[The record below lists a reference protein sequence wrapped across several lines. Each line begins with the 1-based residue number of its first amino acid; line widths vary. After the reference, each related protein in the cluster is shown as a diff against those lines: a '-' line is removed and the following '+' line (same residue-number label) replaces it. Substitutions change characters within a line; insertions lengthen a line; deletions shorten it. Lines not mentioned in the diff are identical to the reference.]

1 MKSGCIIEN
10 RDSMKNE
17 TQNKIGLWS
26 AIAIGI
32 GGMIGAGIFSIL
44 GIATKIAGNVV
55 YLSFTFAGII
65 ALLSTY
71 SYAKLS
77 AKYPSAGGPV
87 EFLIRGFGDGVVSG
101 GFNLL
106 LYFGYVFALGVYAEA
121 FGSYAATFLP
131 HDLYQVS
138 VNIFAISIILIF
150 TLINFLGP
158 KVVGK
163 SETLIVGIKVSILL
177 IFAFLG
183 FFFINPSLLAIS
195 TPLNL
200 GSILTA
206 AALLFLGFEGFGLI
220 TNTAEDIVNPRKN
233 VPRALYL
240 SVIMV
245 ILIYLAVSVAVVGNL
260 SIPDVTK
267 TADYALAAA
276 AAPFAGSFGFTIMVL
291 AALFSTSSAINAT
304 LYGGANVSYLMA
316 KNGELPES
324 FNRKL
329 WLNGKEG
336 LLITSLLVIVMI
348 YFLNL
353 SSIAMMGSAAFLL
366 IYSGVGL
373 AHLKLWQETGANKY
387 VIYLAILGC
396 IFSFI
401 VLTYYEL
408 YNSPLTLIVL
418 ITSVL
423 FSFLFEW
430 AYRKFSMRMLKTR
443 I

>member
-163 SETLIVGIKVSILL
+163 SETLIVGIKVHSINFCISW
-177 IFAFLG
+177 IFF
-183 FFFINPSLLAIS
+183 
-195 TPLNL
+195 
-200 GSILTA
+200 
-206 AALLFLGFEGFGLI
+206 
-220 TNTAEDIVNPRKN
+220 
-233 VPRALYL
+233 
-240 SVIMV
+240 
-245 ILIYLAVSVAVVGNL
+245 
-260 SIPDVTK
+260 
-267 TADYALAAA
+267 
-276 AAPFAGSFGFTIMVL
+276 
-291 AALFSTSSAINAT
+291 
-304 LYGGANVSYLMA
+304 
-316 KNGELPES
+316 
-324 FNRKL
+324 
-329 WLNGKEG
+329 
-336 LLITSLLVIVMI
+336 
-348 YFLNL
+348 
-353 SSIAMMGSAAFLL
+353 
-366 IYSGVGL
+366 
-373 AHLKLWQETGANKY
+373 H
-387 VIYLAILGC
+387 
-396 IFSFI
+396 
-401 VLTYYEL
+401 
-408 YNSPLTLIVL
+408 
-418 ITSVL
+418 
-423 FSFLFEW
+423 
-430 AYRKFSMRMLKTR
+430 
-443 I
+443 